1 MMADT
6 NMNTTPTRFGHPA
19 WLWLTV
25 LLIGPS
31 LWGGCATAA
40 RAADEIVI
48 ADFEGKDYGDWK
60 ATGEA
65 FGPGPARGTL
75 PGQMQV
81 SGFEGKGL
89 VNSFYK
95 GDGSTGTLTS
105 PPLTI
110 QRKVINFLIGGGQHP
125 GKTCINLLVDGKIV
139 RTATGPNDRPGGT
152 EELDWHSWDVSELIG
167 KTARIEIVDKATG
180 GWGHINIDHITQSDE
195 KMMPVEKSKEIV
207 CKKRYLN
214 LPVKNNA
221 RKRWV
226 SLIVGGEVVRE
237 FDIELADKDPDF
249 WVFLDL
255 TPFKGKTATIKL
267 GAMRRDSKAL
277 ELIHQADSVKGGE
290 DMYREKY
297 RPQFHFTSKRGWNN
311 DSNGLVYYKGEY
323 HLFYQHNPYGW
334 KWGNMTWGHAVSK
347 DLVHWTELGDAIHP
361 DELGTIF
368 SGSAVVDE
376 HNTTGF
382 QTGDEKP
389 IVCVYT
395 SAGGRNR
402 LSKGRPFTQSLAYSN
417 DRGRTWTVYEGNP
430 VQCHI
435 AGNNRDP
442 KAIWYEPLKQ
452 WVIVLYL
459 DDKRM
464 AFFTSKDLK
473 SWTMHSEL
481 TCFHECPELFELPV
495 DGDKTKTKWVLYGGS
510 GEYLLG
516 SFDGKQFKPDGEA
529 IKFNYGNCF
538 YASQTF
544 NNVPPEDGRRIQIAW
559 GRIGHKSMPFNQM
572 MDFPV
577 ELTLHTTDEGIRMF
591 AVPVREI
598 ELLHDKKHAWQG
610 KAIRPGENLLKSIT
624 GDLFHIR
631 AEFEPGDAEQVGFV
645 IRGTPVMYDA
655 KKAQLSCM
663 KNKATL
669 KPAGGKIRLELLVDR
684 MSIEIYGN
692 DGRVYM
698 PMGVIPPDDN
708 KSLEVFAK
716 GGAARATKLTVWKL
730 KSAWR

>member
-1 MMADT
+1 MHH
-6 NMNTTPTRFGHPA
+6 TPNRSGRSVCF
-19 WLWLTV
+19 WLGI
-25 LLIGPS
+25 LLVGP
-31 LWGGCATAA
+31 LAWGGCAATA

-60 ATGEA
+60 VTGEA

-75 PGQMQV
+75 PGQMHV
-81 SGFEGKGL
+81 SGYEGKGL
-89 VNSFYK
+89 VNSFYR
-95 GDGSTGTLTS
+95 GDGTKGTLTS
-105 PPLTI
+105 PPFTI
-110 QRKVINFLIGGGQHP
+110 QRKYINFLLGGGQHP
-125 GKTCINLLVDGKIV
+125 GKTCINLLAGGKVV
-139 RTATGPNDRPGGT
+139 RTATGPNDKPGGT
-152 EELDWHSWDVSELIG
+152 EALDWHSWDVADLAG
-167 KTARIEIVDKATG
+167 KTAQIQIVDQATG

-195 KMMPVEKSKEIV
+195 KMMPVEKTKEIV
-207 CKKRYLN
+207 CTKRYLN
-214 LPVKNNA
+214 LPVKNGA
-221 RKRWV
+221 RKCWV
-226 SLIVGGEVVRE
+226 SLVVDGEIVRE

-255 TPFKGKTATIKL
+255 TPFKNKTATIKL
-267 GAMRRDSKAL
+267 SAIRRGSKAL
-277 ELIHQADSVKGGE
+277 EMIHQADTIKGGE
-290 DMYREKY
+290 NMYREEY

-402 LSKGRPFTQSLAYSN
+402 LSKGQPFTQSIAYSN
-417 DRGRTWTVYEGNP
+417 DRGRTWTVYEDNP
-430 VQCHI
+430 VQGHI

-473 SWTMHSEL
+473 SWTMHGEL
-481 TCFHECPELFELPV
+481 KCFHECPELFELPV

-510 GEYLLG
+510 GDYLLG
-516 SFDGKQFKPDGEA
+516 HFDGKRFTPDGKP
-529 IKFNYGNCF
+529 IKYNYGNCF

-598 ELLHDKKHAWQG
+598 ALLHDKEHAWQG
-610 KAIRPGENLLKSIT
+610 KPIRPGENLLKGIT

-631 AEFEPGDAEQVGFV
+631 AEFEPGDAEQFGFV
-645 IRGTPVMYDA
+645 IRGTPVTYDV
-655 KKAQLSCM
+655 KEAQLSCL
-663 KNKATL
+663 KNKAPL
-669 KPAGGKIRLELLVDR
+669 KTKDGKIRLELLVDR
-684 MSIEIYGN
+684 MSVEIYGN

-698 PMGVIPPDDN
+698 PMGVISPDDN
-708 KSLEVFAK
+708 KTIEVFAK
-716 GGAARATKLTVWKL
+716 GGPARATSLTVWEL